1 MPVKLLFYF
10 AKLGN
15 TMFKI
20 KEIDPVYHRKQTRK
34 STIII
39 MAMFVIVGFTTANL
53 AVSYFDEYIS
63 NHLVLNFLGAF
74 VGLLIIFWVVST
86 FFKDADWMK
95 EAMYAFRLKR
105 QLMHIYNVMGR
116 LQDAADKGDI
126 EATKILRFY
135 QLGLEQMHK
144 LDNNSYELMEL
155 EGQMRELE
163 SKMKE
168 MGIEQSQTEFDVKSV
183 DDYRK

>member
-1 MPVKLLFYF
+1 
-10 AKLGN
+10 
-15 TMFKI
+15 
-20 KEIDPVYHRKQTRK
+20 
-34 STIII
+34 
-39 MAMFVIVGFTTANL
+39 
-53 AVSYFDEYIS
+53 
-63 NHLVLNFLGAF
+63 
-74 VGLLIIFWVVST
+74 
-86 FFKDADWMK
+86 MK

-116 LQDAADKGDI
+116 LQDAADKGDV

-168 MGIEQSQTEFDVKSV
+168 MGIEQNQTEFDVKLV